1 MTFKD
6 GDLARV
12 KKTGQIVRLD
22 SVNPNDTVP
31 EDEIWADATGEYGSV
46 QIESEDDVEPY
57 TAPEIDAAKI
67 AAEVSGSLHGGFG
80 NVLSITETEVDG
92 VSVEVQGAYNG
103 MPVSFVVTISH
114 VYSDVSL

>member
-22 SVNPNDTVP
+22 SVNPNDTIP
-31 EDEIWADATGEYGSV
+31 EDEVWADATGEYGSV

-67 AAEVSGSLHGGFG
+67 AAEVSGSLHGGWG
-80 NVLSITETEVDG
+80 DVLSITETDTDG
-92 VSVEVQGAYNG
+92 VVVEARGAYNG
-103 MPVSFVVTISH
+103 MPVSFILTVSRVE
-114 VYSDVSL
+114 SDVFL